1 MLANIQR
8 IQRNRELNGERGFT
22 LIELLIVIVVL
33 GILAAIVVFALGGVT
48 SSSATAACTTD
59 AQSVNVA
66 IAAEQAQ
73 TPNVAPTGGATGNLV
88 PTYLATW
95 PSSSFDTIT
104 VSGTNTMVA
113 LKANDPGT
121 STTPSVAGPGT
132 TAEQFNGSGAYA
144 FPTTGATLWPANMA
158 GNGICTGA

>member
-1 MLANIQR
+1 M
-8 IQRNRELNGERGFT
+8 
-22 LIELLIVIVVL
+22 
-33 GILAAIVVFALGGVT
+33 GGVAAHA
-48 SSSATAACTTD
+48 SAASPLSTASTCAKRPSAAAGAGTTD

-73 TPNVAPTGGATGNLV
+73 TPNVAPSQANLV

-95 PSSSFDTIT
+95 PSSSFYTIT

-113 LKANDPGT
+113 LKPNDPGT
-121 STTPSVAGPGT
+121 STAYTTAGPGT
-132 TAEQFNGSGAYA
+132 TPEIFNGSSAYT
-144 FPTTGATLWPANMA
+144 FPTTGATPWPASMA